1 MEGLVADAIWTD
13 WVWGWGLPWASF
25 LPELTLAPCLHRFL
39 TNPFW
44 DQREIHFIAQ
54 RNFKSIY
61 DNMLH
66 GDGDTIGIFEPNFL
80 LPVSKINVFP
90 QALYG
95 GMKYWI
101 GINQTSP
108 SVCEALRIQ
117 STWQAMRKSNG
128 QVYEMEKYPRKH
140 RSVLLPNAGV
150 FQIGVSPTEIIHF
163 SHKAFNSIRSLGWKR
178 EYNSE

>member
-1 MEGLVADAIWTD
+1 
-13 WVWGWGLPWASF
+13 
-25 LPELTLAPCLHRFL
+25 
-39 TNPFW
+39 
-44 DQREIHFIAQ
+44 
-54 RNFKSIY
+54 
-61 DNMLH
+61 MLH

-80 LPVSKINVFP
+80 LLVSKINVFP

-117 STWQAMRKSNG
+117 STWQAMRNSN
-128 QVYEMEKYPRKH
+128 VYEMKYVYDMKYPRKH
-140 RSVLLPNAGV
+140 GSVLLPNAGV